1 MKNLKSIFSVAL
13 LATAFTACEDI
24 PMPYEI
30 NLGEEEPATS
40 VYYSST
46 ALNNGWELQEEGEYQ
61 PWSQGSSYTQATG
74 YQNWDGSS
82 TKSNKEVTGWLI
94 SPAFNTVAETGK
106 VKFYFDYTLRYTD
119 RVSGYANNHKIY
131 VTDNFTGD
139 AKTTTWTELSWK
151 PSPSTYSDWTTY
163 PSGEI
168 QLPDEF
174 VNKEGVHLAFWF
186 YAPATASTTWELLN
200 FYLEEGVAGEQ
211 GGNEGG
217 DTPDSSVNSVPY
229 TSNSLQE
236 GWNTWAA
243 SGKNNPWSQGSSY
256 TQATGYQKWEGD
268 AKSNREVDG
277 YLISPA
283 FNTTVTSGKVKMA
296 FDNCVA
302 YVNNDPDYANHIKL
316 YISKT
321 ADGTNFDAAEWEQ
334 LEWTATHEST
344 NWTLSTDEVQLPEAY
359 VGQENVHVAFWFYAP
374 TDKSSTFELK
384 NFKLLEGEVGQSD
397 GGGTPDEKGDSET
410 NGDFETWTNG
420 QAVHWTTAC
429 TAGNATLKQSTDAHS
444 GKYAI
449 EVGGATS
456 ANKRLGYEEMTL
468 EAGSY
473 TMTFWTK
480 AATAA
485 GGSVRP
491 GFVPV
496 TEGKAGSYVYG
507 AYTNDLTT
515 GTWVQV
521 THTFE
526 IATTGTYCLVIMNSK
541 NPGANVLIDDF
552 VLMKGETTII
562 K

>member
-30 NLGEEEPATS
+30 NLGEDKPETS

-46 ALNNGWELQEEGEYQ
+46 ALNSGWELQAEGDLQ
-61 PWSQGSSYTQATG
+61 PWSQSSSYTQATG
-74 YQNWDGSS
+74 YQDWDGTG

-94 SPAFNTVAETGK
+94 SPAFHTVAETGK

-163 PSGEI
+163 GSGDI

-174 VNKEGVHLAFWF
+174 VNKEGVRLAFWF
-186 YAPATASTTWELLN
+186 YAPASASTTWELLN

-217 DTPDSSVNSVPY
+217 GDTPDTKVNGVPY
-229 TSNSLQE
+229 TSASLKE
-236 GWNTWAA
+236 GWKTWAA

-268 AKSNREVDG
+268 SKSNREVDG

-283 FNTTVTSGKVKMA
+283 FNTTVASGKVKMS
-296 FDNCVA
+296 FENCVGYA
-302 YVNNDPDYANHIKL
+302 SNDPDYAKHVKL

-321 ADGTNFDAAEWEQ
+321 ADGSNFNAAEWEQ
-334 LEWTATHEST
+334 FDWTATHETT
-344 NWTLSTDEVQLPEAY
+344 NWTLTTDEVQLPEAY

-374 TDKSSTFELK
+374 ADKSSTFELK
-384 NFKLLEGEVGQSD
+384 NFKLLEGEVGQSGPD
-397 GGGTPDEKGDSET
+397 NGGGGDDQISAGEGVVISGTTVVASNPKATASEEFVTIDFNTLGYNNEDKVTVVEAEGCTITFDKAAGTTDPKFYSASKGVRVYAKNTIAFECPGKVIAKVEMNCDTYSGT
-410 NGDFETWTNG
+410 NYVGNP
-420 QAVHWTTAC
+420 TAIA
-429 TAGNATLKQSTDAHS
+429 TVAGNAL
-444 GKYAI
+444 
-449 EVGGATS
+449 V
-456 ANKRLGYEEMTL
+456 
-468 EAGSY
+468 
-473 TMTFWTK
+473 
-480 AATAA
+480 
-485 GGSVRP
+485 
-491 GFVPV
+491 
-496 TEGKAGSYVYG
+496 
-507 AYTNDLTT
+507 YTNEHSEAK
-515 GTWVQV
+515 GGVQLRV
-521 THTFE
+521 QKVKIYF
-526 IATTGTYCLVIMNSK
+526 AK
-541 NPGANVLIDDF
+541 
-552 VLMKGETTII
+552 
-562 K
+562 